1 MHGKDHVHT
10 HGEDEECKS
19 CESLSVCLTDEEEDS
34 EMDDDYDPNTGLSGL
49 KKEPSSKLL
58 KA

>member
-1 MHGKDHVHT
+1 M
-10 HGEDEECKS
+10 
-19 CESLSVCLTDEEEDS
+19 TDEEEDS